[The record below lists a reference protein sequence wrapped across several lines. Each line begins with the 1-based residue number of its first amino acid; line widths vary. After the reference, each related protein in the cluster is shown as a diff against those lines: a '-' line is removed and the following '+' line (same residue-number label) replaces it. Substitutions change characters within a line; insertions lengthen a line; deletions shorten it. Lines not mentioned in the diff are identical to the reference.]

1 MHELTTTGFLVAV
14 AAAITSTAIGV
25 LRIPPA
31 AQPLPCTSA
40 ERRMDD
46 ALERLRHYDLLLNDA
61 GDRVERLR
69 SELRQADKDA
79 ASVLQSDLDRAV
91 QQEHTLRQRRGILR
105 RIIARTAYVLEH
117 GTTQGAERLWP
128 ETDTLDVSNI

>member
-1 MHELTTTGFLVAV
+1 MKELTTTGFLVAV
-14 AAAITSTAIGV
+14 AAITSAAIGV

-31 AQPLPCTSA
+31 EHPAPEAA
-40 ERRMDD
+40 ERRMDA

-61 GDRVERLR
+61 GDRVARLR
-69 SELRQADKDA
+69 IELRQADKDA
-79 ASVLQSDLDRAV
+79 AVVIQSDIDRAV

-105 RIIARTAYVLEH
+105 RIIARTAYLLEH
-117 GTTQGAERLWP
+117 GTTQGADALWP